1 MAMLV
6 AMGIEGRTSNPDKK
20 MIDSGSPP
28 LALSS
33 SSKTNANT
41 ISQTTVRAAAE
52 ANHLICWRSSPLAQR
67 KRTNSEITAP
77 SPATDIMGS
86 AMKSTNT
93 CTTWDG
99 FSSPVTSAGPLSG
112 QSSIVDDTTAT
123 PMERT
128 PSQATGRQ
136 RCEGG

>member
-41 ISQTTVRAAAE
+41 ISQTSVRAAAE
-52 ANHLICWRSSPLAQR
+52 ANHLICWRSSPLARR

-77 SPATDIMGS
+77 SPASSIIGS
-86 AMKSTNT
+86 ATNT
-93 CTTWDG
+93 TNTRYTWDG
-99 FSSPVTSAGPLSG
+99 LSSPVTSAGPLTG
-112 QSSIVDDTTAT
+112 QSSIVDDTTAR
-123 PMERT
+123 PMERP

-136 RCEGG
+136 RYEGG